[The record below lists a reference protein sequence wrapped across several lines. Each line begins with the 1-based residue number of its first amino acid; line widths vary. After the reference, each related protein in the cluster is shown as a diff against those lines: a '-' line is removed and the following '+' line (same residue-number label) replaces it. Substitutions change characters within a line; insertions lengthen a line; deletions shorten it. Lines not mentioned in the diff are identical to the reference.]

1 MLPTSRILSA
11 LLAGLGV
18 ALVVAGLLAPRVL
31 IDGSRL
37 PLTLGNATWTV
48 HDPDGTKD
56 GNPAPVTHQ
65 LHMDIQNPSNGDVAS
80 VRVGDTLR
88 AGESGSDFDDLV
100 SASTWSFQ
108 LDRVTGEAKGPAD
121 VQLVMAM
128 PSATVP
134 VEGVWLKFPSPVKR
148 DAVAVFDPV
157 LRGSAAAEFVG
168 EEEIAGRTVYRFR
181 QEIAPTNVA
190 MRYADMRNTLTVEGE
205 RTFLF
210 HTALRELLVDQV
222 TGVVVGIDEKVDDFY
237 GTLEGRGVQN
247 VVTYDGAMDRAQTEE
262 ILGRLDGSNVAGG
275 LLVGRWVVVGIG
287 ALLSALGL
295 IGALRPGRSSTSA

>member
-1 MLPTSRILSA
+1 M
-11 LLAGLGV
+11 
-18 ALVVAGLLAPRVL
+18 
-31 IDGSRL
+31 
-37 PLTLGNATWTV
+37 
-48 HDPDGTKD
+48 
-56 GNPAPVTHQ
+56 
-65 LHMDIQNPSNGDVAS
+65 
-80 VRVGDTLR
+80 
-88 AGESGSDFDDLV
+88 
-100 SASTWSFQ
+100 
-108 LDRVTGEAKGPAD
+108 
-121 VQLVMAM
+121 
-128 PSATVP
+128 
-134 VEGVWLKFPSPVKR
+134 
-148 DAVAVFDPV
+148 
-157 LRGSAAAEFVG
+157 
-168 EEEIAGRTVYRFR
+168 YRFR